1 MILGSESGIP
11 AKLWSSGIGGKRRRR
26 QERNV

>member
-11 AKLWSSGIGGKRRRR
+11 AKLWSFGIGSKRRR
-26 QERNV
+26 QERIV